1 MGAPTVNKLVKS
13 FKNLHIL
20 PIDGELTYATLHGMH
35 ELLDSNAASI
45 ATNLGCGTLCHLFL
59 TLSPTV
65 YATLST
71 TRFAPPF
78 NPGATPVIPARET
91 GPESAS
97 IRYAHDAATLAF
109 NTFANVDHALRQQL
123 LGAIDDTFL

>member
-1 MGAPTVNKLVKS
+1 
-13 FKNLHIL
+13 
-20 PIDGELTYATLHGMH
+20 MH
-35 ELLDSNAASI
+35 ELLNLNAASVS
-45 ATNLGCGTLCHLFL
+45 TNLGCGTLGHLCL

-65 YATLST
+65 YVTLST
-71 TRFAPPF
+71 TRVIPPL

-97 IRYAHDAATLAF
+97 IWYAHDAAMLAF